1 MELTLGGKLGEERF
15 CKDDLDTSKTTASL
29 LGKKEKKPKLISWCR
44 LRTKRQ

>member
-29 LGKKEKKPKLISWCR
+29 LGKKRKKKLS
-44 LRTKRQ
+44 

>member
-29 LGKKEKKPKLISWCR
+29 LGKKRKKKPKLISWCP
-44 LRTKRQ
+44 L